1 MTKDLTSFETLIQVT
16 FTNKDLLRQVFVHRS
31 YLNEH
36 KSFPLEHN
44 ERLEFLGDAVLELVV
59 TEYLYLSFP
68 NPEGDLTNW
77 RSALVRGEMIAQIA
91 SRLDMNRH
99 LYLSHGEQQSTG
111 KSRNLILA
119 NAFEAPI
126 GAMYLE
132 HGYSVTKEFISRELI
147 GELEL
152 IRKNEL
158 HIDAKSRF
166 QELIQ
171 ERLSVTPNYTVLK
184 EKGPD
189 HDKEFTVGVY
199 VGDQLIASGSGSSK
213 QRAEQAA
220 AQAALESERAA
231 TVGSSNK

>member
-1 MTKDLTSFETLIQVT
+1 MTKNLKIFEQQIGVT
-16 FTNKDLLRQVFVHRS
+16 FTNEDLLRQVFVHRS

-36 KSFPLEHN
+36 KSFPLDHN

-59 TEYLYLSFP
+59 TEYLYKRFP

-77 RSALVRGEMIAQIA
+77 RSALVRGEMLAQIA
-91 SRLDMNRH
+91 TRLSMNDY

-111 KSRNLILA
+111 KARSLILA
-119 NAFEAPI
+119 NAFEALV

-132 HGYSVTKEFISRELI
+132 HGYDTASGFIQRHLIPELTTI
-147 GELEL
+147 QEY
-152 IRKNEL
+152 EL

-171 ERLSVTPNYTVLK
+171 ERQSVTPTYTVLS
-184 EKGPD
+184 ETGPD
-189 HDKEFTVGVY
+189 HNKEFTVGVY
-199 VGDQLIASGSGSSK
+199 VGEQLWGTGEGSSK

-220 AQAALESERAA
+220 AQAALEKDKGQV
-231 TVGSSNK
+231 TK

>member
-1 MTKDLTSFETLIQVT
+1 MNDLASFEAAIGVQ
-16 FTNKDLLRQVFVHRS
+16 FTNRELLQQVFVHRS

-36 KSFPLEHN
+36 KSFPLDHN

-59 TEYLYLSFP
+59 TEYLYKHFP

-91 SRLDMNRH
+91 IQLGMNDY
-99 LYLSHGEQQSTG
+99 LLLSHGEQQSTG

-119 NAFEAPI
+119 NAFEALV
-126 GAMYLE
+126 GAIYLE
-132 HGYSVTKEFISRELI
+132 QGYERASGFLERELI
-147 GELEL
+147 PELER
-152 IRKNEL
+152 IQRDEL

-171 ERLSVTPNYTVLK
+171 DRLSITPSYTVLS
-184 EKGPD
+184 ERGPD
-189 HDKEFTVGVY
+189 HDKQFTVGVY
-199 VGDQLIASGSGSSK
+199 VGDELRGSGEGSSK

-220 AQAALESERAA
+220 AQAALEQEK
-231 TVGSSNK
+231 VKH

>member
-1 MTKDLTSFETLIQVT
+1 MTKDLSSFEKRIGVV
-16 FTNKDLLRQVFVHRS
+16 FNDKDLLQQVFVHRS

-44 ERLEFLGDAVLELVV
+44 ERLEFLGDAVLELIV
-59 TEYLYLSFP
+59 TEYLYKKFP

-91 SRLDMNRH
+91 VRLGMNDY
-99 LYLSHGEQQSTG
+99 LFLSHGESQSTG

-119 NAFEAPI
+119 NAFEALI
-126 GAMYLE
+126 GAMYLG
-132 HGYSVTKEFISRELI
+132 HGYETTQRFIQEQLVP
-147 GELEL
+147 ELEL
-152 IRKNEL
+152 IQRDEL

-171 ERLSVTPNYTVLK
+171 DRLSVTPTYTVLS
-184 EKGPD
+184 EDGPD
-189 HDKEFTVGVY
+189 HDKQFTVGVY
-199 VGDQLIASGSGSSK
+199 VGSELRGSGDGSSK

-220 AQAALESERAA
+220 AQSALERERAS
-231 TVGSSNK
+231 TIE

>member
-1 MTKDLTSFETLIQVT
+1 MTKDLSAFEQTIGVT
-16 FTNKDLLRQVFVHRS
+16 FTNRDLLQQVFVHRS

-36 KSFPLEHN
+36 KSFPLDHN
-44 ERLEFLGDAVLELVV
+44 ERLEFLGDAVLELIV
-59 TEYLYLSFP
+59 TEYLYQHFP

-91 SRLDMNRH
+91 LRLGMNDY

-119 NAFEAPI
+119 NAYEALI

-132 HGYSVTKEFISRELI
+132 HGYATTQAFIKRELI
-147 GELEL
+147 PELDN
-152 IRKNEL
+152 IQKNEL

-166 QELIQ
+166 QEMIQ
-171 ERLSVTPNYTVLK
+171 DRLSITPTYTVLS
-184 EKGPD
+184 ERGPD
-189 HDKEFTVGVY
+189 HDKQFTVGVY
-199 VGDQLIASGSGSSK
+199 VGSELKGSGDGSSK

-220 AQAALESERAA
+220 AQAALERE
-231 TVGSSNK
+231 KIKPE